1 MNKDKLIKTIRN
13 IIIFVILI
21 ALTFSILLKD
31 KDPREIWD
39 LILHAKIEYIILG
52 ILSMCLYFLCE
63 AINVKR
69 ILSALGE
76 KLSIFKAI
84 KFSLIGFFFSSIT
97 PAASGGQPM
106 EIYYMH
112 KEKHSVANAT
122 LTLLLQLCFFQIV
135 TISFGLVCAFIHRDL
150 LHDGLTWLFL
160 LGIGLNT
167 SALILFS
174 ICVFSKRLSKFFI
187 KLSVKF
193 LKFIKY
199 KKVDQKEKSLYE
211 GLEKYQAS
219 SVFIKQNKGILI
231 KSLLTAYIQ
240 LIAYYSISYFSYKA
254 LGLEGHNWFDLITVQ
269 ALLYCTVSGIP
280 SPGAV
285 GINEWVYLQFFGPI
299 FGETLLASG
308 MLLNRGMNF
317 YLFVIIS
324 VIVTFINSV
333 AYKNIIVSDTD
344 DEIKEEVK
352 ENNKEIIKN
361 NKKK

>member
-1 MNKDKLIKTIRN
+1 MNKDKLIKTLRN
-13 IIIFVILI
+13 IIIFIILI
-21 ALTFSILLKD
+21 VLTFSVLLKD
-31 KDPREIWD
+31 KDPKDIWN
-39 LILHAKIEYIILG
+39 LILHANPVYIALG
-52 ILSMCLYFLCE
+52 IICMLIYFLCE

-76 KLSIFKAI
+76 KVTIRKAY
-84 KFSLIGFFFSSIT
+84 KYSLIGFFFSSIT

-112 KEKHSVANAT
+112 KEKHSVAKST

-135 TISFGLVCAFIHRDL
+135 TISIGLACAFIHRDL

-187 KLSVKF
+187 DLTIRF

-199 KKVDQKEKSLYE
+199 KKAEQKGQDLYK
-211 GLEKYQAS
+211 GLEKYQS
-219 SVFIKQNKGILI
+219 SSKFIKENKSILI
-231 KSLLTAYIQ
+231 KSLLIAYIQ
-240 LIAYYSISYFSYKA
+240 LIAYYSTSYCSYKA
-254 LGLEGHNWFDLITVQ
+254 LGLSGYSWFDVVTVQ

-285 GINEWVYLQFFGPI
+285 GINEWVYLQFFSPI
-299 FGETLLASG
+299 FGEALLASG
-308 MLLNRGMNF
+308 MLLNRGINF
-317 YLFVIIS
+317 YLFVIVS
-324 VIVTFINSV
+324 VIVTLINSLV
-333 AYKNIIVSDTD
+333 YKNIKID
-344 DEIKEEVK
+344 DKDENEELVIEETKKE
-352 ENNKEIIKN
+352 
-361 NKKK
+361 